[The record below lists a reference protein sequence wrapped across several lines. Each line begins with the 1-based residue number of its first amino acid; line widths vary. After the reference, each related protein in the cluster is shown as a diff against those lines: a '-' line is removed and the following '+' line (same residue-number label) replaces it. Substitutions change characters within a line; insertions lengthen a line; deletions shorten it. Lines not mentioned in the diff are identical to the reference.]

1 MTDKQKEEYRGQ
13 MQAKLREYDRL
24 KENYDILKK

>member
-1 MTDKQKEEYRGQ
+1 MTDKQKEEYRDQ
-13 MQAKLREYDRL
+13 MQVKLREYDRL